1 LEHAWHLDWR
11 LLPVLDS
18 IGSTKPY
25 AGAYSFSLV
34 ATSVLIAILASFV
47 AFSISARVSAATTQW
62 ARLAWT
68 GAGAIS
74 MGGGIWAMH
83 FIGMLAFSLPCGIT
97 YNPFG
102 TMLSM
107 IPGMVGSGVA
117 LNIVG
122 RSRTPTLVTLG
133 VAAALMGGGI
143 GAMHY
148 SGMAAVQADALLRYN
163 PLLLLLSVGVAVGLA
178 FVSLGIRFW
187 LLSSRSK
194 IYATLI
200 ASCVMGC
207 AVAGMHYTAMQASMF
222 FPIEDALV
230 RSGMVVPPTLL
241 AMLIA
246 LFVGLIVACTMVA
259 SFAGQ
264 QNELA
269 HTLKLEIASG
279 SRARAEAETANAAKS
294 QFLATMSHEIRTP
307 LNGIMGMAN
316 LLSLTAVSGRQR
328 KLVENLE
335 RSGQS
340 LLGVINDIL
349 DFSKIEAGRFELF
362 EVDFDLREMISDVS
376 DLFSERCSSAGLEF
390 ISYVDDDVPSH
401 LRGDPVRL
409 RQILVNLIG
418 NAMKF
423 TERGEVLLRVMT
435 ECRTDEH
442 VVLAC
447 FVEDTGIGIAEKE
460 QPKLFQSF
468 VQLDGS
474 MTRARGGSGL
484 GLVIT
489 KQLVELMGGQI
500 GFESKVGRGSKFYFN
515 VRMASSL
522 LNETSKRPSQCFPAT
537 FRVLAVDSNVA
548 SAAVLARYFASWNI
562 PASIV
567 GSIDEA
573 RSLWK
578 TSKDGIAVFSVAV
591 IDAKGFGDEGITLA
605 EDIQKECGGDSGKVI
620 ILASLGAVIGDA
632 RLNALGAAAVL
643 SKPPRPSELYE
654 CLAKLATNLDR
665 TGAAA
670 FSQRRNSREK
680 RLSFKGTVLVA
691 EDNSVNREVVTGILE
706 SMGIRVVSAPNGR
719 VAVEMFEAQ
728 NFDAVL
734 MDCEMPILDGLEAT
748 RRLRQYESRR
758 AEADCATEPR
768 SRTPIVALT
777 AHALTDVRERCLRAG
792 MDDFLTKP
800 FNDIQMGEV
809 LRRWLKPVDRENV
822 TRQDGSV
829 SSAPA
834 AIDTSAFSEIGA
846 FQGSKGRARLTQIM
860 SRFLDEAPALTASIH
875 AAHADGSAESLSRA
889 AHSLK
894 SSSAVMGAQRLSER
908 CAMIETLA
916 RDHGPS
922 AVTQHLSELDAEL
935 GAAVHGLRRFMDNA
949 EAKIDA

>member
-1 LEHAWHLDWR
+1 
-11 LLPVLDS
+11 
-18 IGSTKPY
+18 
-25 AGAYSFSLV
+25 
-34 ATSVLIAILASFV
+34 
-47 AFSISARVSAATTQW
+47 
-62 ARLAWT
+62 
-68 GAGAIS
+68 

-83 FIGMLAFSLPCGIT
+83 FIGMLAFSLPCGIS

-122 RSRTPTLVTLG
+122 RSRAPTLATLG
-133 VAAALMGGGI
+133 VAAVLMGGGI

-148 SGMAAVQADALLRYN
+148 SGMAAVQADALLRYD
-163 PLLLLLSVGVAVGLA
+163 PLLLLLSIGVAVGLA

-187 LLSSRSK
+187 LSSSQRSK
-194 IYATLI
+194 IYVTLI

-207 AVAGMHYTAMQASMF
+207 GVAGMHYTAMQASMF
-222 FPIEDALV
+222 FPIQDALV
-230 RSGMVVPPTLL
+230 QSGMVVPPTLL

-246 LFVGLIVACTMVA
+246 LFVGLIAACTMVA

-269 HTLKLEIASG
+269 HTLKREIARG
-279 SRARAEAETANAAKS
+279 SKARADAEAANAAKS

-307 LNGIMGMAN
+307 LNGILGMAN
-316 LLSLTAVSGRQR
+316 LLSLTAVSDHQR
-328 KLVENLE
+328 KLVENLA

-390 ISYVDDDVPSH
+390 VSYVDDQVPSH

-418 NAMKF
+418 NAVKF
-423 TERGEVLLRVMT
+423 TEHGEVLLRLTT
-435 ECRTDEH
+435 ERSVDDH
-442 VVLAC
+442 IILAC
-447 FVEDTGIGIAEKE
+447 SVEDTGIGIAEIE

-468 VQLDGS
+468 LQLDGS
-474 MTRARGGSGL
+474 MTRSRGGSGL

-489 KQLVELMGGQI
+489 RQLVELMGGEI
-500 GFESKVGRGSKFYFN
+500 GFESVAGQGSKFYFT
-515 VRMASSL
+515 VRMASSA
-522 LNETSKRPSQCFPAT
+522 LNETNKRPSQCFPAT
-537 FRVLAVDSNVA
+537 FRILAVDSNAA
-548 SAAVLARYFASWNI
+548 SATVLARYFASWKLT
-562 PASIV
+562 AKVV
-567 GSIDEA
+567 GAIDEA

-578 TSKDGIAVFSVAV
+578 RSQDDGTGFAAMI
-591 IDAKGFGDEGITLA
+591 IDVKGFGEEGIALA
-605 EDIQKECGGDSGKVI
+605 EDIQRECGDNTSNVI
-620 ILASLGAVIGDA
+620 ALAGLGAMIADDRLAALRTAGVI
-632 RLNALGAAAVL
+632 

-654 CLAKLATNLDR
+654 CLAKISANSGRPD
-665 TGAAA
+665 AAP
-670 FSQRRNSREK
+670 FSPRRNIRDK
-680 RLSFKGTVLVA
+680 RLSFDGTVLVA

-706 SMGIRVVSAPNGR
+706 SMGIHVVSAPNGR
-719 VAVEMFEAQ
+719 VAVEMFGSQ
-728 NFDAVL
+728 TFDAVL

-748 RRLRQYESRR
+748 RRIRQCESRR
-758 AEADCATEPR
+758 AKTGSAAAQ
-768 SRTPIVALT
+768 SRTPIIALT

-809 LRRWLKPVDRENV
+809 LRRWIKTVNRENAASHYSA
-822 TRQDGSV
+822 DLPGS
-829 SSAPA
+829 S

-846 FQGSKGRARLTQIM
+846 FQGSKGRVRLSQIM
-860 SRFLDEAPALTASIH
+860 SRFLDEAPTLVTSIH
-875 AAHADGSAESLSRA
+875 AAQANGNWESVYRA

-894 SSSAVMGAQRLSER
+894 SSSAVMGARRLSER
-908 CAMIETLA
+908 CARIESSA
-916 RDHGPS
+916 R
-922 AVTQHLSELDAEL
+922 TQDTTVVAQELSELDAEL
-935 GAAVHGLRRFMDNA
+935 GIAMDGLRRFVDNTEVMA
-949 EAKIDA
+949 DA

>member
-1 LEHAWHLDWR
+1 MGHAWHLDWR

-18 IGSTKPY
+18 VGSAKPY
-25 AGAYSFSLV
+25 AGVYSFSLV
-34 ATSVLIAILASFV
+34 ATSVLIAIIASFV
-47 AFSISARVSAATTQW
+47 AFSISARVSAATTKW

-122 RSRTPTLVTLG
+122 RSRAPTLATLG
-133 VAAALMGGGI
+133 VAAVLMGGGI

-148 SGMAAVQADALLRYN
+148 SGMAAVQADASMRYD
-163 PLLLLLSVGVAVGLA
+163 PFLLLLSVGVAIGLA

-187 LLSSRSK
+187 LLSPQRSK
-194 IYATLI
+194 IFATLT

-222 FPIEDALV
+222 FPIEDAMTQ
-230 RSGMVVPPTLL
+230 SGMVVPPTLL

-246 LFVGLIVACTMVA
+246 LFVGLIAACTMVA

-269 HTLKLEIASG
+269 HTLKQEIARG
-279 SRARAEAETANAAKS
+279 SKARAEAEAANAAKS

-307 LNGIMGMAN
+307 LNGILGMGT
-316 LLSLTAVSGRQR
+316 LLSLTTVNDRQR
-328 KLVENLE
+328 KLVENLT
-335 RSGQS
+335 RSGNS

-390 ISYVDDDVPSH
+390 ISYVDDQVPSH

-418 NAMKF
+418 NAVKF
-423 TERGEVLLRVMT
+423 TERGEVFLRVTT
-435 ECRTDEH
+435 ERSADEH
-442 VVLAC
+442 VILAC
-447 FVEDTGIGIAEKE
+447 AVEDTGIGIAENE

-468 VQLDGS
+468 LQLDGS
-474 MTRARGGSGL
+474 MTRSRGGSGL

-489 KQLVELMGGQI
+489 KQLVELMGGEI
-500 GFESKVGRGSKFYFN
+500 GFESSAGRGSKFYFT
-515 VRMASSL
+515 VRMATSA
-522 LNETSKRPSQCFPAT
+522 LNETNKRPSQCFPSD
-537 FRVLAVDSNVA
+537 FRVLVADNNAA
-548 SAAVLARYFASWNI
+548 SAAVIARYFASWKL
-562 PASIV
+562 SGEIV
-567 GSIDEA
+567 LTIDEA
-573 RSLWK
+573 RARWK
-578 TSKDGIAVFSVAV
+578 TARDEGMRFSVV
-591 IDAKGFGDEGITLA
+591 IIDVKGFGDQGIALA
-605 EDIQKECGGDSGKVI
+605 DDIQRDRGDKPSNVI
-620 ILASLGAVIGDA
+620 VLAGLGATIADD
-632 RLNALGAAAVL
+632 RLTALSPASVL

-654 CLAKLATNLDR
+654 CLAEIAISDR
-665 TGAAA
+665 PSVLA
-670 FSQRRNSREK
+670 FSKRTRDK
-680 RLSFKGTVLVA
+680 RLSFDGTVLVA

-706 SMGIRVVSAPNGR
+706 SMGIQVVSAPNGR
-719 VAVEMFEAQ
+719 VAVEMFGTQ
-728 NFDAVL
+728 HFDAVL

-748 RRLRQYESRR
+748 RQIRQCESRR
-758 AEADCATEPR
+758 AQIGAPEGR

-800 FNDIQMGEV
+800 FNDVQIGEV
-809 LRRWLKPVDRENV
+809 LRRWLKNVAREN
-822 TRQDGSV
+822 TEHPERTD
-829 SSAPA
+829 SSAPS
-834 AIDTSAFSEIGA
+834 AIDPGAFSEIGA
-846 FQGSKGRARLTQIM
+846 FQGSKGRHRLSQIM
-860 SRFLDEAPALTASIH
+860 LRFLDEAPALVASIH
-875 AAHADGSAESLSRA
+875 AAHADENHELLCRG

-894 SSSAVMGAQRLSER
+894 SSSAVMGARRLSER
-908 CAMIETLA
+908 CAIVERVA
-916 RDHGPS
+916 RDQGLT
-922 AVTQHLSELDAEL
+922 AVTGHLLQLDVELRAAMEGLRKFMTDAE
-935 GAAVHGLRRFMDNA
+935 A
-949 EAKIDA
+949 EAYA